1 VDPYYLTHKAQQLG
15 YYPEVI
21 LSGRRINENMGAHV
35 AKKVVKMLIQNGH
48 KIKGASILILG
59 ITFKENCPDI
69 RNSGV
74 IDVINEFEE
83 FGTSVDIYDPWVI
96 KDEVKKEYGVSMID
110 TVKENYAAI
119 VHAVS
124 HDQFKELDL
133 KSMLSDSGIIYDVK
147 SSLPKELINER
158 L

>member
-1 VDPYYLTHKAQQLG
+1 
-15 YYPEVI
+15 
-21 LSGRRINENMGAHV
+21 M
-35 AKKVVKMLIQNGH
+35 
-48 KIKGASILILG
+48 G

-83 FGTSVDIYDPWVI
+83 FGTSVDVYDPWVI

-133 KSMLSDSGIIYDVK
+133 KSMLS
-147 SSLPKELINER
+147 
-158 L
+158 